1 MNDHNRTEPNRTASR
16 TTVDRRIDR
25 NKAVGLRWA
34 IGLVVVLALGFI
46 AWEVLAPEHTPSTE
60 NMSPQQSGQD
70 GGPDGGINQPP
81 GVVPN
86 QDQGGAAAPGAPA
99 DTGAGVQ

>member
-1 MNDHNRTEPNRTASR
+1 MNDPNRTDPNQTATR

-25 NKAVGLRWA
+25 NKAVGMRWA

-46 AWEVLAPEHTPSTE
+46 AWVALAPEHTPTTI
-60 NMSPQQSGQD
+60 SPQQSDQD
-70 GGPDGGINQPP
+70 SSPDGGINQPP
-81 GVVPN
+81 AVAPN
-86 QDQGGAAAPGAPA
+86 QDQGGGAAPGAPA